1 MIYNIYMAG
10 VGGQG
15 VIKASQV
22 LGKACLKKGVNVV
35 MSEIH
40 GMSQRGGSVPVEVR
54 IGDAYGPI
62 IPEGETNLLIAFE
75 PSEGIRAYKKLS
87 KDSIAV
93 VNTNPIVPFTVS
105 LGISKYEEVEKYVEE
120 FKNNLMAIFTVDALS
135 LSREAGSEISTNMV
149 MLGAGAAV
157 EGFPI
162 EKEFLEGAI
171 KESFSQKFVEANI
184 KAFEL
189 GYESIK
195 RG

>member
-1 MIYNIYMAG
+1 MIYNIYIAG

-22 LGKACLKKGVNVV
+22 LGKACLKKGINVV

-93 VNTNPIVPFTVS
+93 VNINPIVPFTVS
-105 LGISKYEEVEKYVEE
+105 LGISTYEEVEKYVEE
-120 FKNNLMAIFTVDALS
+120 LKNNLKKVFNIDALA

-157 EGFPI
+157 DGFPI
-162 EKEFLEGAI
+162 EKKLLEEAI
-171 KESFSQKFVEANI
+171 KESFSQKFVDVNL

-189 GYESIK
+189 GYKVGEKS
-195 RG
+195 

>member
-1 MIYNIYMAG
+1 MIYNIYIAG

-22 LGKACLKKGVNVV
+22 LGKACLKKGINVV

-93 VNTNPIVPFTVS
+93 VNINPIVPFTVS
-105 LGISKYEEVEKYVEE
+105 LGISTYEEVEKYVEE
-120 FKNNLMAIFTVDALS
+120 LKNNLKKVFNIDALA

-157 EGFPI
+157 DGFPI
-162 EKEFLEGAI
+162 EKKFLEDAI
-171 KESFSQKFVEANI
+171 KESFTKN
-184 KAFEL
+184 L
-189 GYESIK
+189 LM
-195 RG
+195 